1 MRLDSVSLFFPRC
14 MLAAAMWLFLA
25 IGATGCGD
33 GEKEEWNRF
42 WSQWEERGEQPMPTP
57 VMDSRGKGLQGTI
70 GQLVTIDGLR
80 LLRVNGYGLVTGLVD
95 SGGAD
100 GPKVVKDYLVKEIR
114 RMQEIGAP
122 GRPAVDVLGTKD
134 SAIVAV
140 SGWIKPGAKKG
151 DRFDVVVEAMGAQA
165 KSLVGG
171 RLVLCDLKLYA
182 ETPQGIIE
190 GKILA
195 RADGPVFVSPF
206 DRAGRP
212 TSNVDLR
219 KGMVLSGG
227 VVKERRKIRLM
238 LTDPRYS
245 VAQQIENR
253 INSRYSVVDPIADAM
268 SAGSI
273 DLEVPAESDER
284 KRIFLERIMHT
295 TINGNTPYL
304 EQRARELGEEM
315 TDSDAEY
322 ETIAMAW
329 EAIGKL
335 AMPQI
340 RKHYATESPEVSYYA
355 GRTGLRLGDKE
366 GMRTVARHAQNP
378 KSPFRAQAIDELGY
392 AVDMSAAGEVLRKI
406 LDDPDT
412 DTRVRAYLA
421 IRRHANASVE
431 TSVLD
436 QDNMVL
442 DVLDSGGP
450 FLIYVQRLTT
460 PRLAIFGRQM
470 RCDPPAIF
478 PDLQYRDDKRFHH
491 LLISA
496 QKGDEHLSV
505 IYKNRSNGQN
515 SPKLSAPLNVADLV
529 KYLGDRFELDDERR
543 PKSLAVPYSEVID
556 VLGAFCK
563 SKTIPATFVTD
574 EMTVD
579 PDADLEEG
587 KERPETE
594 Y

>member
-1 MRLDSVSLFFPRC
+1 MRFCTVRRINSLLLGVSIL
-14 MLAAAMWLFLA
+14 LASMASA
-25 IGATGCGD
+25 GCGD
-33 GEKEEWNRF
+33 KEEWNQF
-42 WSQWEERGEQPMPTP
+42 WSQWEEKGEQPAPAP

-114 RMQEIGAP
+114 RMQEIGEP
-122 GRPAVDVLGTKD
+122 GMPAGDILGSKD

-151 DRFDVVVEAMGAQA
+151 DRFDVVIDAMGAQA

-171 RLVLCDLKLYA
+171 RLVLCDLKLFA

-219 KGMVLSGG
+219 KAMVLGG
-227 VVKERRKIRLM
+227 GIVKEPRKIRLL

-268 SAGSI
+268 SAGSL
-273 DLEVPAESDER
+273 DLKIPDESDDR

-295 TINGNTPYL
+295 TINGSTPFL
-304 EQRARELGEEM
+304 EQRARELGDEM

-322 ETIAMAW
+322 ETIGLAW

-335 AMPQI
+335 ALPHI
-340 RKHYATESPEVSYYA
+340 RKHYATESPEISFFA

-366 GMRTVARHAQNP
+366 GMRTVGRHALNL
-378 KSPFRAQAIDELGY
+378 KSPFRVQAIDELGY
-392 AVDMSAAGEVLRKI
+392 ATDMSAAGEVLRKT
-406 LDDPDT
+406 LDDADT
-412 DTRVRAYLA
+412 DIRIRAYLA
-421 IRRHANASVE
+421 IRRHATPTVE
-431 TSVLD
+431 TYVLD
-436 QDNMVL
+436 RDNAVL

-450 FLIYVQRLTT
+450 FLVYVQRLGS
-460 PRLAIFGRQM
+460 PRVALFGRQM

-478 PDLQYRDDKRFHH
+478 PDLQYRNDDRFLH
-491 LLISA
+491 LLITA
-496 QKGDEHLSV
+496 QAKDEKLSV
-505 IYKNRSNGQN
+505 IYKNRANGQT
-515 SPKLSAPLNVADLV
+515 SPKLDGPLGVADLV
-529 KYLGDRFELDDERR
+529 RFLGDRFELNAEGR
-543 PKSLAVPYSEVID
+543 PESLAVPYAEVID

-563 SKTIPATFVTD
+563 SKTIAATFVTD

-579 PDADLEEG
+579 PDDDLDSG
-587 KERPETE
+587 KERPESE

>member
-1 MRLDSVSLFFPRC
+1 MRYFPAHRKEVRLS
-14 MLAAAMWLFLA
+14 MLGGLCLCTVFSM
-25 IGATGCGD
+25 TGCGD
-33 GEKEEWNRF
+33 KEEWNRF
-42 WSQWEERGEQPMPTP
+42 WSQWNEKGQQPAPAP

-95 SGGAD
+95 TGGDD

-122 GRPAVDVLGTKD
+122 GQGALEVLGGKD
-134 SAIVAV
+134 SAIVSV

-151 DRFDVVVEAMGAQA
+151 DRFDVVLDAMGAQA

-206 DRAGRP
+206 DRAGRA

-219 KGMVLSGG
+219 KGMVLGGG
-227 VVKERRKIRLM
+227 VVKEPRKIRLL

-245 VAQQIENR
+245 VAQQIEDR
-253 INSRYSVVDPIADAM
+253 INSRYSVVDPIADAV

-273 DLEVPAESDER
+273 DLKIPDDTEDR

-295 TINGNTPYL
+295 TINGSNQFL
-304 EQRARELGEEM
+304 EQRARDLGEEM
-315 TDSDAEY
+315 TDSDAEF
-322 ETIAMAW
+322 ETISLAW

-335 AMPQI
+335 SLSQI
-340 RKHYATESPEVSYYA
+340 RKHYATESPEISYYA

-366 GMRTVARHAQNP
+366 GMRVVGRHALNP

-392 AVDMSAAGEVLRKI
+392 ATDMSAASEVLRKV
-406 LDDPDT
+406 LDDTDT
-412 DTRVRAYLA
+412 DTRIRAYLA
-421 IRRHANASVE
+421 IRRHASLAVE
-431 TSVLD
+431 TTVLD

-442 DVLDSGGP
+442 DVIDSGGP
-450 FLIYVQRLTT
+450 FLIYVQRLGS
-460 PRLAIFGRQM
+460 PRVAVFGRQM

-478 PDLQYRDDKRFHH
+478 PDLQYRNDDRFLH
-491 LLISA
+491 LLITA
-496 QKGDEHLSV
+496 QKDDKELAV
-505 IYKNRSNGQN
+505 IYKNRINGQT
-515 SPKLSAPLNVADLV
+515 SPKLKGSLNVGELI
-529 KYLGDRFELDDERR
+529 KFLGDRFDMNANGQ
-543 PKSLAVPYSEVID
+543 PQSLAVPYSEVID

-563 SKTIPATFVTD
+563 SKTIPATFVTE
-574 EMTVD
+574 EMTIA
-579 PDADLEEG
+579 PDSELEDG
-587 KERPETE
+587 KERPESE